1 MPAGLEAKRGKTAR
15 VRRALAKREPK
26 AVENPRT
33 ALLIR
38 GQKTSGLIND
48 VLTDLF
54 MLKKPHAVHFKRQNA
69 AHPFEDAT
77 PLEFLCQKN
86 DSSLFAFG
94 THSKKRPHNL
104 VLGRMFDFHL
114 LDMVELGVEA
124 FRPMASFAEA
134 QGGCASETKPCLL
147 FQGAE
152 WEQQADLIALRSVLC
167 DFFQLQVVD
176 AISSTGLEHVLS
188 FTAHD
193 GKVWGRH
200 YLVRLRKA
208 AEAGAPYVELQEMG
222 PSLDLVVRRA
232 HHPAPDLMK
241 AALVKPKATDKKPKK
256 VKNVEH
262 SRLGGRQGRLH
273 VDRQDLRKLVTHKSK
288 ALRAERPEG
297 AEPRPEKKQRVALAA
312 QI

>member
-1 MPAGLEAKRGKTAR
+1 M
-15 VRRALAKREPK
+15 
-26 AVENPRT
+26 
-33 ALLIR
+33 
-38 GQKTSGLIND
+38 
-48 VLTDLF
+48 
-54 MLKKPHAVHFKRQNA
+54 
-69 AHPFEDAT
+69 

-193 GKVWGRH
+193 GKVLGRH

>member
-1 MPAGLEAKRGKTAR
+1 M
-15 VRRALAKREPK
+15 
-26 AVENPRT
+26 
-33 ALLIR
+33 
-38 GQKTSGLIND
+38 
-48 VLTDLF
+48 LTDLF

-86 DSSLFAFG
+86 DASLFAFG

-152 WEQQADLIALRSVLC
+152 WEQQADLISLRSVLC

-193 GKVWGRH
+193 GKVLGRH

-232 HHPAPDLMK
+232 HHPGARPDEGG
-241 AALVKPKATDKKPKK
+241 VG
-256 VKNVEH
+256 E
-262 SRLGGRQGRLH
+262 GGRRRPTSRRRSRTSSTRASAARAGSRSTARICASSSRTSRRRCAPNGPRVRWSRGR
-273 VDRQDLRKLVTHKSK
+273 RRSK
-288 ALRAERPEG
+288 
-297 AEPRPEKKQRVALAA
+297 RVALAA
-312 QI
+312 QIPNAFAAFSHMSGTGRTRSSRSVV